1 MCRFASASILH
12 GDLIKYLFRKL
23 LLKIAGTPDP
33 SSAGRLASAPLRWQD
48 LFLYTKL
55 PRYQDE
61 NSTASK
67 VICSRLFRPVSL
79 RCASPCARGN
89 IRRHITTPL
98 TLTLFLLYLG
108 NHPFP
113 CALACEMRQLA
124 SDAGR
129 PVQLVYWLDAPTT
142 RAERSLP
149 QATLGRMVIIVHD
162 YCHEPPTDRLA
173 RTVGSSKQEPHPVCP
188 LHTTVHAIHVSR
200 KRLANEPQGA
210 AESLGPFVHV
220 DAHDHFSRDLNSTG
234 RGAFAALPSPL
245 CLSTWRS
252 CHAGLARRLS
262 HFSSVRACFQGSHAH
277 NPIRLEES
285 NLKREG
291 DVKLSRNLR
300 LFGNF

>member
-1 MCRFASASILH
+1 M
-12 GDLIKYLFRKL
+12 
-23 LLKIAGTPDP
+23 KIAGTPDP

-129 PVQLVYWLDAPTT
+129 LVQLVYWPDAPTT
-142 RAERSLP
+142 RAERLFPKPRSV
-149 QATLGRMVIIVHD
+149 AWSFIH
-162 YCHEPPTDRLA
+162 YCHCHEPWSTGWPWTLGYSN
-173 RTVGSSKQEPHPVCP
+173 TNEEPHPVRPCHP
-188 LHTTVHAIHVSR
+188 CFRESVSPVVSE
-200 KRLANEPQGA
+200 AQVP
-210 AESLGPFVHV
+210 
-220 DAHDHFSRDLNSTG
+220 
-234 RGAFAALPSPL
+234 
-245 CLSTWRS
+245 
-252 CHAGLARRLS
+252 RR
-262 HFSSVRACFQGSHAH
+262 AW
-277 NPIRLEES
+277 P
-285 NLKREG
+285 
-291 DVKLSRNLR
+291 
-300 LFGNF
+300 

>member
-23 LLKIAGTPDP
+23 LMKIAGTPDP
-33 SSAGRLASAPLRWQD
+33 SSAGRLASAPLRWQE

-61 NSTASK
+61 KSIASK
-67 VICSRLFRPVSL
+67 VICSRLLRPVSL

-142 RAERSLP
+142 RAERLLPKPRPVAWSLF
-149 QATLGRMVIIVHD
+149 MIIVMSHT
-162 YCHEPPTDRLA
+162 PTGWPGPLVPVWRNHTPCVRSILLSMPSMFRESVSPTSPQVPRKALA
-173 RTVGSSKQEPHPVCP
+173 
-188 LHTTVHAIHVSR
+188 
-200 KRLANEPQGA
+200 
-210 AESLGPFVHV
+210 
-220 DAHDHFSRDLNSTG
+220 
-234 RGAFAALPSPL
+234 PSYM
-245 CLSTWRS
+245 
-252 CHAGLARRLS
+252 
-262 HFSSVRACFQGSHAH
+262 
-277 NPIRLEES
+277 
-285 NLKREG
+285 
-291 DVKLSRNLR
+291 
-300 LFGNF
+300 

>member
-23 LLKIAGTPDP
+23 LMKIAGTPDP
-33 SSAGRLASAPLRWQD
+33 SSAGRLASAPLRWQE

-61 NSTASK
+61 KSIASR
-67 VICSRLFRPVSL
+67 VICSRLLRPVSL

-142 RAERSLP
+142 RAERLLP
-149 QATLGRMVIIVHD
+149 KPRPVAWSFVHD
-162 YCHEPPTDRLA
+162 YRHEPHTDRLA
-173 RTVGSSKQEPHPVCP
+173 RTVGSCLEEPHPVCP

-200 KRLANEPQGA
+200 KRLANEPPGA

-220 DAHDHFSRDLNSTG
+220 VMIT
-234 RGAFAALPSPL
+234 
-245 CLSTWRS
+245 
-252 CHAGLARRLS
+252 S
-262 HFSSVRACFQGSHAH
+262 HG
-277 NPIRLEES
+277 I
-285 NLKREG
+285 
-291 DVKLSRNLR
+291 
-300 LFGNF
+300 